1 MRQRTIKI
9 NSAIVQEFE
18 TRKVPSSHPF
28 WLEMASTYIDSVV
41 VRHLRN
47 IIESPQSDP
56 VSVSRA
62 LSQLARGFLY
72 GEIRLTKSEL
82 ESYRRSIRQSQSGHL
97 LSDSDMSD
105 VSQDVL
111 AAFGD
116 PDALETALKNLKEGR
131 LITPLELIAIHR
143 WRPSASRKHFST
155 ICQRSKK
162 SDEWLSLLGYLIKR
176 SDEDT
181 IQNIRIFLLDEIKRH
196 PNELSPRNYWILQ
209 LFLLGGEKWRTSSE
223 FHRFLRDMF
232 NLAVE
237 DIRKLR
243 NWNYTLGLDRNIS
256 LIIYYS
262 LRESEWSKVNR
273 WLQKI
278 DGEPIHLTRVMLQSF
293 LGDQQAH
300 HQWVNWIQECNPVL
314 RWLRL
319 PLTAMAI
326 WFADLHN
333 TGPFDQ
339 WLDKQCLA
347 VRKGIEQSKTA
358 NWKALLPLGGYE
370 ASTSAHGLLL
380 QYMILTCI
388 QEGIQRWLHGGIPEW
403 TGELGGT
410 FFSQLNMLLP

>member
-1 MRQRTIKI
+1 MWQRAIKI
-9 NSAIVQEFE
+9 ESAIVQEFE

-28 WLEMASTYIDSVV
+28 WLEMASTYINSVV

-47 IIESPQSDP
+47 IIESPHSDR
-56 VSVSRA
+56 VSVSHA
-62 LSQLARGFLY
+62 LLQLARGFLY
-72 GEIRLTKSEL
+72 GEIRFTKSEL
-82 ESYRRSIRQSQSGHL
+82 ESYRRRIRRSQSSHL
-97 LSDSDMSD
+97 LSNRDISD
-105 VSQDVL
+105 VSQVVL

-116 PDALETALKNLKEGR
+116 PDALEAALKNLRDGR

-143 WRPSASRKHFST
+143 WRPSAIRKHLST
-155 ICQRSKK
+155 IFQRAEKNN
-162 SDEWLSLLGYLIKR
+162 EWLSLLGYLIKR
-176 SDEDT
+176 TDEDT
-181 IQNIRIFLLDEIKRH
+181 IKNIRSFLIDEMKRH
-196 PNELSPRNYWILQ
+196 SNELSLRSYHILN
-209 LFLLGGEKWRTSSE
+209 LFLLGGAPWRTAPE
-223 FHRFLRDMF
+223 FHRFLRGMF
-232 NLAVE
+232 DLAVE

-243 NWNYTLGLDRNIS
+243 NWDYTLGLDRNIS

-262 LRESEWSKVNR
+262 LRESELSKVNR
-273 WLQKI
+273 WLQNM

-300 HQWVNWIQECNPVL
+300 RQWVNWIQECHPVL

-319 PLTAMAI
+319 PLIAMAT
-326 WFADLHN
+326 WFSDLHN

-358 NWKALLPLGGYE
+358 NWKALLPLGEYE
-370 ASTSAHGLLL
+370 ASTSAHSLLL

-403 TGELGGT
+403 TGEIGGT
-410 FFSQLNMLLP
+410 FVSGLTMLLP